1 MGVQLTQEMING
13 AITAQEKYGVPASV
27 TLGQILLESGGSYP
41 GGMSVLAYNHN
52 NLFGIKAGSN
62 WNGKTVSLNTTEY
75 NSVGQRYT
83 TKAKFRSYNSVAE
96 SIDDHGKLLASP
108 IYTNKT
114 KGTTNLNDYVQA
126 MGSVYATS
134 PTYASTLMSVIN
146 QNNLTQYDN
155 KTLAHSTTGGNIA
168 DVTQLSML
176 TIANGSSGDGKV
188 TLELFSPEIF
198 NHAFS
203 KVAKVTVIIL
213 LVIMAFSFFLK
224 AFSVS
229 PKKVVKKAG
238 VKVVKAKTGV
248 DVEPAMDVIEGI
260 KNE

>member
-13 AITAQEKYGVPASV
+13 AITAQEKHGVPASV
-27 TLGQILLESGGSYP
+27 TLGQILLESGGTNP
-41 GGMSVLAYNHN
+41 GGLSGLAYNHN
-52 NLFGIKAGSN
+52 NLFGMKAGSS
-62 WNGKTVSLNTTEY
+62 WTGKTVTMKTTEY
-75 NSVGQRYT
+75 NSAGQRYT
-83 TKAKFRSYNSVAE
+83 TNATFRSYNSVAE

-114 KGTTNLNDYVQA
+114 NGTTNLNDYVQA

-146 QNNLTQYDN
+146 SNNLTQYDN
-155 KTLAHSTTGGNIA
+155 KTLTNSTPQSTVSDGTQYSLLNI
-168 DVTQLSML
+168 
-176 TIANGSSGDGKV
+176 GSSGGDGKV

-229 PKKVVKKAG
+229 PKKVVKKVGA
-238 VKVVKAKTGV
+238 KAVKAKTGV
-248 DVEPAMDVIEGI
+248 DIEPAMDIVEGV